1 MLAVVNPGRT
11 RLPPP
16 RFFPAPSFLTF
27 FLFFTPLFRINLSI
41 SSIIGTFVTLGP
53 PKILLIGG
61 LVTLGLARDF
71 TLDPPLN
78 VKTVKVQFNSTK
90 TTYCLQYIIP
100 SIEQESCTVTVQ
112 EKQDTNKSLITVY
125 PGSIGRGRASVSY
138 ITWEKICTFSRENF
152 NLTVIM
158 EFMLLNNID
167 LLRLPC

>member
-1 MLAVVNPGRT
+1 MLAVANPGRT
-11 RLPPP
+11 WLPTP
-16 RFFPAPSFLTF
+16 RFFLAPSFLTF
-27 FLFFTPLFRINLSI
+27 FHSFFRINLSI

-125 PGSIGRGRASVSY
+125 PGSSGRASVSY
-138 ITWEKICTFSRENF
+138 ITWEIICTFSRENF
-152 NLTVIM
+152 NLTVFM